1 MKEGFK
7 MEREKLESKVIDSK
21 ITNEVEGK
29 VEAVFSVFNEMDSD
43 GDVVM
48 PNSIKSGYG
57 DNGVAMV
64 WAHDW
69 KNPIGRGV
77 IEQDGDKATFKG
89 QFIMDTQAGKD
100 AFNTVKAMGDLQQW
114 SFGYEVLDYETG
126 TYQKDSETPVDAR
139 YLKELNVWE
148 VSPVLVGANQNTFT
162 VGVKEN
168 KEDVEEKS
176 EVTEKE
182 LSGLTLDEQ
191 SDDLLIKLSEL
202 LSRFK
207 ELTALR
213 LGKEKELSTN
223 SATLIEEVQDA
234 LQEAFQ
240 DLDTLLNVASPEEM
254 REEELDDTTLLL
266 ETEKVLVETLDP
278 EL

>member
-1 MKEGFK
+1 
-7 MEREKLESKVIDSK
+7 MERDKLESKVIDSK

-69 KNPIGRGV
+69 KTPIGRGV

-114 SFGYEVLDYETG
+114 SFGYEVLDYENG
-126 TYQKDSETPVDAR
+126 TYQKDSETPTDAR

-162 VGVKEN
+162 VGVKED
-168 KEDVEEKS
+168 KDKDVEAKS
-176 EVTEKE
+176 EEHTEKE

-213 LGKEKELSTN
+213 LGKEKELSKK

-240 DLDTLLNVASPEEM
+240 DLDTLLTVATPEEM
-254 REEELDDTTLLL
+254 REEEIDDTTLLL

>member
-1 MKEGFK
+1 

>member
-1 MKEGFK
+1 
-7 MEREKLESKVIDSK
+7 MERDKLESKVIDSK

-48 PNSIKSGYG
+48 PNAIKSGYG
-57 DNGVAMV
+57 DSGVAMV

-77 IEQDGDKATFKG
+77 IKQDGDKATFKG

-114 SFGYEVLDYETG
+114 SFGYEVLDYENG

-168 KEDVEEKS
+168 NDEDVEEKS
-176 EVTEKE
+176 EATEKE

-213 LGKEKELSTN
+213 LGKEKVLSEK
-223 SATLIEEVQDA
+223 SASLVMEVQDA

-240 DLDTLLNVASPEEM
+240 DLDTLLSVATPEKLK
-254 REEELDDTTLLL
+254 EEEIDDTTLLL
-266 ETEKVLVETLDP
+266 ETERVLMETLDP
-278 EL
+278 NLIVGE

>member
-1 MKEGFK
+1 
-7 MEREKLESKVIDSK
+7 MERDKLESKVIDSK

-48 PNSIKSGYG
+48 PNAIKSGYG
-57 DNGVAMV
+57 DSGVAMV

-77 IEQDGDKATFKG
+77 IKQDGDKATFKG

-114 SFGYEVLDYETG
+114 SFGYEVLDYENG

-168 KEDVEEKS
+168 NDEDVEEKS
-176 EVTEKE
+176 EATEKE

-213 LGKEKELSTN
+213 LGKEKVLSEK
-223 SATLIEEVQDA
+223 SASLVMEVQDA

-240 DLDTLLNVASPEEM
+240 DLDTLLSVATPEKLK
-254 REEELDDTTLLL
+254 EEEIDDTTLSL
-266 ETEKVLVETLDP
+266 ETERVLMETLDP
-278 EL
+278 NLIVGE

>member
-1 MKEGFK
+1 
-7 MEREKLESKVIDSK
+7 MERDKLESKVIDSK

-69 KNPIGRGV
+69 KTPIGRGV

-114 SFGYEVLDYETG
+114 SFGYEVLDYENG

-168 KEDVEEKS
+168 NDEDVEEKS
-176 EVTEKE
+176 EATEKE

-213 LGKEKELSTN
+213 LGKEKVLSEK
-223 SATLIEEVQDA
+223 SASLVMEVQDA

-240 DLDTLLNVASPEEM
+240 DLDTLLSVATPEKLK
-254 REEELDDTTLLL
+254 EEEIDDTTLLL
-266 ETEKVLVETLDP
+266 ETERVLMETLDP
-278 EL
+278 NLIVGE

>member
-1 MKEGFK
+1 
-7 MEREKLESKVIDSK
+7 
-21 ITNEVEGK
+21 
-29 VEAVFSVFNEMDSD
+29 
-43 GDVVM
+43 
-48 PNSIKSGYG
+48 
-57 DNGVAMV
+57 MV

-69 KNPIGRGV
+69 KTPIGRGV

-114 SFGYEVLDYETG
+114 SFGYEVLDYENG
-126 TYQKDSETPVDAR
+126 TYQKDSETPTDAR

-162 VGVKEN
+162 VGVKED
-168 KEDVEEKS
+168 KDKDVEAKS
-176 EVTEKE
+176 EEHTEKE

-213 LGKEKELSTN
+213 LGKEKELSKK

-240 DLDTLLNVASPEEM
+240 DLDTLLTVATPEEM
-254 REEELDDTTLLL
+254 REEEIDDTTLLL

>member
-1 MKEGFK
+1 

-139 YLKELNVWE
+139 YLKELK
-148 VSPVLVGANQNTFT
+148 TF
-162 VGVKEN
+162 N
-168 KEDVEEKS
+168 
-176 EVTEKE
+176 
-182 LSGLTLDEQ
+182 
-191 SDDLLIKLSEL
+191 
-202 LSRFK
+202 
-207 ELTALR
+207 
-213 LGKEKELSTN
+213 N
-223 SATLIEEVQDA
+223 
-234 LQEAFQ
+234 
-240 DLDTLLNVASPEEM
+240 
-254 REEELDDTTLLL
+254 
-266 ETEKVLVETLDP
+266 
-278 EL
+278 

>member
-1 MKEGFK
+1 MT
-7 MEREKLESKVIDSK
+7 S
-21 ITNEVEGK
+21 
-29 VEAVFSVFNEMDSD
+29 VFSVFNEMDSD

-69 KNPIGRGV
+69 KTPIGRGV

-114 SFGYEVLDYETG
+114 SFGYEVLDYENG
-126 TYQKDSETPVDAR
+126 TYQKDSETPTDAR

-162 VGVKEN
+162 VGVKED
-168 KEDVEEKS
+168 KDKDVEAKS
-176 EVTEKE
+176 EEHTEKE

-213 LGKEKELSTN
+213 LGKEKELSKK

-240 DLDTLLNVASPEEM
+240 DLDTLLTVATPEEM
-254 REEELDDTTLLL
+254 REEEIDDTTLLL